1 MEKKKRII
9 AAIIMMT
16 VYFLIHI
23 LFVKDGTLTVM
34 GLIIIVVHILLNL
47 KFLGWF
53 AILGYPFGY
62 FIGLWCDT
70 PSDIGTLP
78 NNLYVIWMFVF
89 IGVIVVGV
97 CVDIYTK
104 MKARKEE

>member
-1 MEKKKRII
+1 MEKKKRIVTVLV
-9 AAIIMMT
+9 MLV

-23 LFVKDGTLTVM
+23 LFIKDGTLTII
-34 GLIIIVVHILLNL
+34 GLIAILVHAFLNL
-47 KFLGWF
+47 RIMGWF
-53 AILGYPFGY
+53 AVAGYPLGYLLGV
-62 FIGLWCDT
+62 LADT